1 MLDQR
6 IQGLYGITPN
16 NNLNIALIERI
27 FNEHK
32 VNILQYRHKTNNDK
46 LKLKEAKRL
55 LELCLQ
61 HNTLFIVNDDI
72 NLCEK
77 VGADG
82 VHLGQNDTSIN
93 TAREQLGEKAII
105 GVSCY
110 NQLQLA
116 FEAEEMGANYVAFGS
131 LFSSITKPTASECPL
146 SVIKIAKEKI
156 KLPIVGIGGITFENQ
171 RLAFHAGCDAV
182 AMLNGLFSFN
192 KELRT
197 D

>member
-16 NNLNIALIERI
+16 NNLNIALIERVI
-27 FNEHK
+27 AEHQ
-32 VNILQYRHKTNNDK
+32 VNILQYRHKTNDDQ
-46 LKLKEAKRL
+46 LKLHEAQKL
-55 LELCLQ
+55 LDLCLI

-82 VHLGQNDTSIN
+82 VHLGQNDTSIK

-116 FEAEEMGANYVAFGS
+116 FEAEAMGADYGAFGT
-131 LFSSITKPTASECPL
+131 LFNSITKPTASHCPL
-146 SVIKIAKEKI
+146 SVINSAKEKI
-156 KLPIVGIGGITFENQ
+156 KLPIVGIGGITFDNQ
-171 RLAFHAGCDAV
+171 RLAFESGCDAV
-182 AMLNGLFSFN
+182 AMLNGLFS
-192 KELRT
+192 
-197 D
+197 

>member
-16 NNLNIALIERI
+16 NNLNIALIERVI
-27 FNEHK
+27 TEHQ
-32 VNILQYRHKTNNDK
+32 VNILQYRHKTNDDQ
-46 LKLKEAKRL
+46 LKLNEAKQL
-55 LELCLQ
+55 LDLCLT

-82 VHLGQNDTSIN
+82 VHLGQNDTPIN

-146 SVIKIAKEKI
+146 SVIKSRKRKNKI
-156 KLPIVGIGGITFENQ
+156 
-171 RLAFHAGCDAV
+171 
-182 AMLNGLFSFN
+182 
-192 KELRT
+192 T
-197 D
+197 DCWHRRYYF

>member
-1 MLDQR
+1 MLD
-6 IQGLYGITPN
+6 
-16 NNLNIALIERI
+16 
-27 FNEHK
+27 
-32 VNILQYRHKTNNDK
+32 
-46 LKLKEAKRL
+46 
-55 LELCLQ
+55 LCLT

-116 FEAEEMGANYVAFGS
+116 FEAEVMGANYVAFGALFNS
-131 LFSSITKPTASECPL
+131 LTKPTTKS
-146 SVIKIAKEKI
+146 
-156 KLPIVGIGGITFENQ
+156 LPFIS
-171 RLAFHAGCDAV
+171 H
-182 AMLNGLFSFN
+182 
-192 KELRT
+192 
-197 D
+197 

>member
-16 NNLNIALIERI
+16 NNLNIAVIERVI
-27 FNEHK
+27 TEHQ
-32 VNILQYRHKTNNDK
+32 VNILQYRHKTNDEQ
-46 LKLKEAKRL
+46 LKLDEAQQL
-55 LELCLQ
+55 LDLCLT

-82 VHLGQNDTSIN
+82 VHLGQNDTSIK

-116 FEAEEMGANYVAFGS
+116 FEAEEMGANYVAFGA
-131 LFSSITKPTASECPL
+131 LFNSISKHTANHCPL
-146 SVIKIAKEKI
+146 SVIKSAKKQI
-156 KLPIVGIGGITFENQ
+156 KLPIVGIGGITFENKK
-171 RLAFHAGCDAV
+171 LAFAAGCDAV
-182 AMLNGLFSFN
+182 AMLNSLFS
-192 KELRT
+192 
-197 D
+197 

>member
-32 VNILQYRHKTNNDK
+32 VNILQYRHKTSNDK
-46 LKLKEAKRL
+46 LKLEEAQRL

-116 FEAEEMGANYVAFGS
+116 FEAEEMGANYVAFGA
-131 LFSSITKPTASECPL
+131 LFSSITKPTASGCPL
-146 SVIKIAKEKI
+146 SIIKTAKEKI

-171 RLAFHAGCDAV
+171 RLAFQAGCDAV
-182 AMLNGLFSFN
+182 AMLNGLFS
-192 KELRT
+192 
-197 D
+197 

>member
-16 NNLNIALIERI
+16 NNLHITLIERVI
-27 FNEHK
+27 SEHQ
-32 VNILQYRHKTNNDK
+32 VNILQYRHKTNDNQ
-46 LKLKEAKRL
+46 LKLDEAQQL
-55 LELCLQ
+55 LDLCLT

-77 VGADG
+77 VGANG
-82 VHLGQNDTSIN
+82 VHLGQNDASII

-116 FEAEEMGANYVAFGS
+116 FDAEAMGANYVTFGA
-131 LFSSITKPTASECPL
+131 LFNSITKPAANYCPL
-146 SVIKIAKEKI
+146 SVIKSAKEKL

-171 RLAFHAGCDAV
+171 ELAFEAGCDAV
-182 AMLNGLFSFN
+182 AMLNGLFPSLVN
-192 KELRT
+192 QT
-197 D
+197 

>member
-32 VNILQYRHKTNNDK
+32 VNILQYRHKTNNNK
-46 LKLKEAKRL
+46 LKLEEAKQL
-55 LELCLQ
+55 HELCLQ
-61 HNTLFIVNDDI
+61 YNTLFIVNDDI

-93 TAREQLGEKAII
+93 IAREQLGEKAII
-105 GVSCY
+105 GLSCY

-116 FEAEEMGANYVAFGS
+116 FDAYEMGANYVAFGA
-131 LFSSITKPTASECPL
+131 LFHSISKPTAIECPL
-146 SVIKIAKEKI
+146 SLIKTAKEKI

-171 RLAFHAGCDAV
+171 RLAFLAGCDAV
-182 AMLNGLFSFN
+182 AMLNGLFS
-192 KELRT
+192 
-197 D
+197 

>member
-16 NNLNIALIERI
+16 NNLNIALIEHVI
-27 FNEHK
+27 AEHQ
-32 VNILQYRHKTNNDK
+32 VNILQYRHKTNDDQ
-46 LKLKEAKRL
+46 LKLNETRQL
-55 LELCLQ
+55 LDLCLS

-82 VHLGQNDTSIN
+82 VHLGQNDTSIK

-110 NQLQLA
+110 NKLQLA
-116 FEAEEMGANYVAFGS
+116 FEAEAMGADYVPFGA
-131 LFSSITKPTASECPL
+131 LFSSITKPTASHCPL
-146 SVIKIAKEKI
+146 SVIKSAKGQI
-156 KLPIVGIGGITFENQ
+156 KLPIVGIGGITFENKK
-171 RLAFHAGCDAV
+171 LAFAAGCDAV
-182 AMLNGLFSFN
+182 AMLNGLFS
-192 KELRT
+192 
-197 D
+197 

>member
-16 NNLNIALIERI
+16 NNLNITLIERAI
-27 FNEHK
+27 TEHQ
-32 VNILQYRHKTNNDK
+32 VNILQYRHKTNDNQ
-46 LKLKEAKRL
+46 LKLDEAQQL
-55 LELCLQ
+55 LDICLT

-82 VHLGQNDTSIN
+82 VHLGQNDTPIN

-105 GVSCY
+105 GISCY

-116 FEAEEMGANYVAFGS
+116 FEAESMGANYVSFGA
-131 LFSSITKPTASECPL
+131 LFNSTTKPTASHCPL

-156 KLPIVGIGGITFENQ
+156 NLPIVGIGGITFENKK
-171 RLAFHAGCDAV
+171 LAFEGGCDAV
-182 AMLNGLFSFN
+182 AMLNGLFS
-192 KELRT
+192 
-197 D
+197 